1 MSGQPDIV
9 GDSLAFLAERLPG
22 LTITGTEAVRFASA
36 WWDKTGRK
44 LIDKAYNRDRT
55 DTFSH
60 GRGTASVRVKGS
72 PEVVVPSR
80 ILEGCPWA
88 ELDRRARMLVVKCWL
103 EFNREN
109 YMQGAARVVVQ

>member
-1 MSGQPDIV
+1 MTQDIV
-9 GDSLAFLAERLPG
+9 GDSLAYLAERLPG
-22 LTITGTEAVRFASA
+22 LTITGREAVRFASA
-36 WWDKTGRK
+36 WWDATGRH
-44 LIDKAYNRDRT
+44 LIDKAFNRDRA

-60 GRGTASVRVKGS
+60 GRGTASIRVKGS

-88 ELDRRARMLVVKCWL
+88 ELGRRERMLVVKHWL

-109 YMQGAARVVVQ
+109 YMREAPKAVVL